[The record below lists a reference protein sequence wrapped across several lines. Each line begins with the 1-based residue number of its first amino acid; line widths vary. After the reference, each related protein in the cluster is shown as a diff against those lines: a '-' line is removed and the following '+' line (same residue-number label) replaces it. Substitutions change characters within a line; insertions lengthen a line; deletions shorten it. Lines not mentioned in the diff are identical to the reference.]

1 MAPTIKQIAELA
13 RVSPATVSLALNNKP
28 GVSPSTRERVL
39 AIAETLQRTDG
50 ARSFNALIKGSVRFL
65 KIVKHSHIVNR
76 DHDVFIAAYIEGMDK
91 EARKGGYNL
100 EITSITHDQIG
111 EFVSHLN
118 CSASKGLIVL
128 GTELNARDIR
138 EFEGV
143 NVPIVVIDT
152 TFDFITL
159 DFVDMNN
166 TEALF
171 QIVRYFMENN
181 HFDIGLIWGE
191 QVEARN
197 FELRRLAFEQALK
210 YFGLPFNPRNVITV
224 DSTFTGAYEGM
235 MAMLKKGLRLPTALV
250 SANDLIASACLK
262 AFKETGIRVP
272 DDVSIIG
279 FDNLP
284 MCEMLDPPLTTMR
297 VSKQQIGETAMELLI
312 GRINHR
318 IGAPTLK
325 ISVGGQL
332 VIRKSVRCIT
342 DSPRGFGGPAAGT
355 LSRSGI
361 SLPARA

>member
-1 MAPTIKQIAELA
+1 MASRIRHIADLA
-13 RVSPATVSLALNNKP
+13 NVSPATVSLALNNKP
-28 GVSPSTRERVL
+28 GVSPVTRERIL
-39 AIAETLQRTDG
+39 SIAETLKSSNG
-50 ARSFNALIKGSVRFL
+50 AQSFNQLIKGSVRFL

-91 EARKGGYNL
+91 EARKHGYNL
-100 EITSITHDQIG
+100 EITHITFDQIG

-118 CSASKGLIVL
+118 CSSSKGLIVL
-128 GTELNARDIR
+128 GTELNAPDILG
-138 EFEGV
+138 FESV

-152 TFDFITL
+152 TFDFIKL

-171 QIVRYFMENN
+171 QIVRYFIENN
-181 HFDIGLIWGE
+181 HRDLGLIWGE
-191 QVEARN
+191 EVEARN

-224 DSTFTGAYEGM
+224 DSTFNEAYQGVQQY
-235 MAMLKKGLRLPTALV
+235 LKKGQKLPTAIV

-262 AFKETGIRVP
+262 AFKEAGIRVP
-272 DDVSIIG
+272 EDVSIIG

-284 MCEMLDPPLTTMR
+284 VCEMLDPPLTTMK
-297 VSKQQIGETAMELLI
+297 VSNQQIGETAMELLI

-318 IGAPTLK
+318 FATPTLK

-332 VIRKSVRCIT
+332 VVRKSVRCL
-342 DSPRGFGGPAAGT
+342 PR
-355 LSRSGI
+355 
-361 SLPARA
+361 

>member
-1 MAPTIKQIAELA
+1 MASRIRHIADLA
-13 RVSPATVSLALNNKP
+13 NVSPATVSLALNNKP
-28 GVSPSTRERVL
+28 GVSPVTRERIL
-39 AIAETLQRTDG
+39 SIAETLKSSNG
-50 ARSFNALIKGSVRFL
+50 AQSFNQLIKGSVRFL

-91 EARKGGYNL
+91 EARKHGYNL
-100 EITSITHDQIG
+100 EITHITFDQIG

-118 CSASKGLIVL
+118 CSSSKGLIVL
-128 GTELNARDIR
+128 GTELNAPDILG
-138 EFEGV
+138 FESV

-152 TFDFITL
+152 TFDFIKL

-171 QIVRYFMENN
+171 QIVRYFIENN
-181 HFDIGLIWGE
+181 HRDLGLIWGE
-191 QVEARN
+191 EVEARN

-224 DSTFTGAYEGM
+224 DSTFNEAYQGIQQY
-235 MAMLKKGLRLPTALV
+235 LKKGQKLPTAIV

-262 AFKETGIRVP
+262 AFKEAGIRVP
-272 DDVSIIG
+272 EDVSIIG

-284 MCEMLDPPLTTMR
+284 VCEMLDPPLTTMK
-297 VSKQQIGETAMELLI
+297 VSNLQIGETAMELLI

-318 IGAPTLK
+318 FAAPTLK

-332 VIRKSVRCIT
+332 VVRKSVRCL
-342 DSPRGFGGPAAGT
+342 PR
-355 LSRSGI
+355 
-361 SLPARA
+361 

>member
-1 MAPTIKQIAELA
+1 MAPTIKQIAEIA
-13 RVSPATVSLALNNKP
+13 KVSTATVSLALNNKP
-28 GVSPSTRERVL
+28 GVSPATRERVL
-39 AIAETLQRTDG
+39 TIAETLKRNSAAQ
-50 ARSFNALIKGSVRFL
+50 SFNTLIKGSVRFL
-65 KIVKHSHIVNR
+65 KIVKHSRIVNR

-91 EARKGGYNL
+91 EARKHGYNL
-100 EITSITHDQIG
+100 EITHITFDQIG

-118 CSASKGLIVL
+118 NSSSKGLIVL
-128 GTELNARDIR
+128 GTELNARDIQGL
-138 EFEGV
+138 ESI

-152 TFDFITL
+152 TFDFIKL

-171 QIVRYFMENN
+171 QIVRHFVENN
-181 HFDIGLIWGE
+181 HRDIGLIWGE
-191 QVEARN
+191 EVEARN

-210 YFGLPFNPRNVITV
+210 YFDLPFNPRNIITV
-224 DSTFTGAYEGM
+224 DSTFAEACQGVLRY
-235 MAMLKKGLRLPTALV
+235 LKSGPKLPTALV

-262 AFKETGIRVP
+262 AFKESGIRVP
-272 DDVSIIG
+272 QDVSIIG

-325 ISVGGQL
+325 VSVGGQL
-332 VIRKSVRCIT
+332 VIRKSVRCL
-342 DSPRGFGGPAAGT
+342 PQPEERQPEPAEAIDQNGA
-355 LSRSGI
+355 LALR
-361 SLPARA
+361 RM